1 MVLFPEI
8 PVKGEQGHG
17 GRDAQSSFMTGKDAA
32 FLGWRDFI
40 KCNSPAVNKNGLK
53 KVEWLESVVAD

>member
-53 KVEWLESVVAD
+53 KVE